1 MAPMLTTLNVVGQ
14 GEGNFSVIV
23 RDLSGMPLSYEM
35 AGGPMGKDDKLIRNV
50 GRGKWLKL

>member
-1 MAPMLTTLNVVGQ
+1 MLTTLNVVGQ